1 MFIILQNCVTT
12 FADEVENNK
21 QECAYLDEYTII
33 ESNRYTGN
41 MGDSYIR
48 PSGKVNDIY
57 GNEYER
63 GLAIWI
69 ARWNAGH
76 EKSWAWVKYNINN
89 EYEYLQSDLVLVPSN
104 NTTNFDTIL
113 DFYGDGKLLG
123 SYEFRATDL
132 PIKVAVNVSGV
143 NELKIYFHD
152 NEYTGWGT
160 RLGLAN
166 CRLSYELDESYGDEK
181 TEFYK
186 WMNNM
191 PTLPESEAR
200 NFLAFIYNSSSI
212 QKADLDGN
220 DYYNLITGNIINE
233 VDNADEVKQRIWSFS
248 SFTRSMLNNQSAESQ
263 YHLEY
268 ISNDLE
274 KYLIYKYADQ
284 SDEELIIKDIKA
296 ECENILKK
304 YLKELYNSDV
314 SEYTDIKITDE
325 IFDEAYLVISTIDSI
340 SSLPEK
346 INNFV
351 DDVVAGFETGLYVLN
366 MDVNGRSSYFNC
378 YLQNRD
384 QL

>member
-1 MFIILQNCVTT
+1 MKKVLATVLIMFIILQNCVTT

-48 PSGKVNDIY
+48 PSGKLNDIY

-212 QKADLDGN
+212 QKADLDGK
-220 DYYNLITGNIINE
+220 L
-233 VDNADEVKQRIWSFS
+233 
-248 SFTRSMLNNQSAESQ
+248 
-263 YHLEY
+263 
-268 ISNDLE
+268 
-274 KYLIYKYADQ
+274 
-284 SDEELIIKDIKA
+284 
-296 ECENILKK
+296 
-304 YLKELYNSDV
+304 
-314 SEYTDIKITDE
+314 
-325 IFDEAYLVISTIDSI
+325 
-340 SSLPEK
+340 
-346 INNFV
+346 
-351 DDVVAGFETGLYVLN
+351 
-366 MDVNGRSSYFNC
+366 
-378 YLQNRD
+378 
-384 QL
+384 

>member
-1 MFIILQNCVTT
+1 MR
-12 FADEVENNK
+12 
-21 QECAYLDEYTII
+21 QEIFWL
-33 ESNRYTGN
+33 
-41 MGDSYIR
+41 
-48 PSGKVNDIY
+48 
-57 GNEYER
+57 
-63 GLAIWI
+63 
-69 ARWNAGH
+69 
-76 EKSWAWVKYNINN
+76 
-89 EYEYLQSDLVLVPSN
+89 
-104 NTTNFDTIL
+104 
-113 DFYGDGKLLG
+113 
-123 SYEFRATDL
+123 
-132 PIKVAVNVSGV
+132 
-143 NELKIYFHD
+143 
-152 NEYTGWGT
+152 
-160 RLGLAN
+160 
-166 CRLSYELDESYGDEK
+166 
-181 TEFYK
+181 
-186 WMNNM
+186 
-191 PTLPESEAR
+191 
-200 NFLAFIYNSSSI
+200 IYNSSSI

-366 MDVNGRSSYFNC
+366 MDVKWEIHPILIVICKIEGIMNSSSDEIFRISDG
-378 YLQNRD
+378 L
-384 QL
+384 